1 MLHSLIIQVKFSSV
15 NKAELT
21 KCLMYTNVILLVGLP
36 IDHIGKLKMDALTS
50 FIVVI
55 IAITIQFSLYAIK
68 RLQEPLEPN
77 FLIDKN
83 SKKNK
88 NYIGKFWKNAE
99 ITNGRL
105 AMIGFLALIIN
116 YGFFGWIIP
125 GFI

>member
-1 MLHSLIIQVKFSSV
+1 MLHSLIIQVKVSSV
-15 NKAELT
+15 KSRIEEMFDGNK
-21 KCLMYTNVILLVGLP
+21 CHLLFGLL
-36 IDHIGKLKMDALTS
+36 IDHIWNLKMDALTS

-68 RLQEPLEPN
+68 RLQVPLEPN
-77 FLIDKN
+77 YLIDKN

-88 NYIGKFWKNAE
+88 NYMGKFWKTAE

>member
-1 MLHSLIIQVKFSSV
+1 MLHSLIIQVKTPLPIKQKWGNV
-15 NKAELT
+15 WCIQMTLT
-21 KCLMYTNVILLVGLP
+21 LWLL
-36 IDHIGKLKMDALTS
+36 IDHIWNLKMDALTS

-77 FLIDKN
+77 YLIDKN
-83 SKKNK
+83 SKKSK
-88 NYIGKFWKNAE
+88 NYLGKFWKNAE

-105 AMIGFLALIIN
+105 AMIGFLVLIIN

>member
-1 MLHSLIIQVKFSSV
+1 MLHSLIIQLKVSSV
-15 NKAELT
+15 NKAELGNVWYIQ
-21 KCLMYTNVILLVGLP
+21 LSFNFWLTN
-36 IDHIGKLKMDALTS
+36 DHIRNLKMDALTS

-77 FLIDKN
+77 YLIDKN

-88 NYIGKFWKNAE
+88 NYMGKFWKNAE